1 LVKKTGEH
9 HRTVTSHWQ
18 TLSLNVSSTPR
29 HERHTYWRWVSF
41 CFKIPDV
48 FRFKKTNS
56 QKQYYWKIHLCLN
69 CKPFM
74 TVSLNDIGE
83 LWEAIGYKE
92 K

>member
-1 LVKKTGEH
+1 M
-9 HRTVTSHWQ
+9 
-18 TLSLNVSSTPR
+18 
-29 HERHTYWRWVSF
+29 
-41 CFKIPDV
+41 PDV

-83 LWEAIGYKE
+83 LCNFGKFIYEALKLR
-92 K
+92 KL